1 MKSKNSFPIF
11 IAYLVFIALGMATGL
26 LNIAWTYMQ
35 PTFGVSL
42 DSLGTLLGA
51 ATVGGLIATFLSG
64 AVIGRFTIGRV
75 LVGGMLFSGIG
86 MLGYAFA
93 PVWIALL
100 LVAFLASLGKGMMD
114 AGLNTFA
121 SANYGASEMNWLHA
135 CWGIGLT
142 VAPAIVTF
150 FVLDRQSGWQTGYL
164 LMGIVLLLLGA
175 VILFTLPR
183 WQLRKRKSDADQDL
197 DTAVTIGD
205 TLRRPTVLVGLV
217 FFFVYGGIEIGVGQ
231 LSNTLFVEARG
242 IPQEISSAWV
252 SAYWGSYTVGR
263 IFMGLLAIRL
273 GDKALMNISFALSV
287 AGATCLFANLHE
299 ILSLIGILGIG
310 FGIAAIFPVLILQTR
325 DRVGSAHTANAI
337 GFQIGF
343 TVTGGAVL
351 SGVAS
356 VMAERVGSESISL
369 FIFLC
374 TLLAAILYQAMIR
387 QQARALPMPAA

>member
-1 MKSKNSFPIF
+1 MKPQNSLPIF
-11 IAYLVFIALGMATGL
+11 VAYLVFIALGMASGL

-51 ATVGGLIATFLSG
+51 ITVGGLIATFISG
-64 AVIGRFTIGRV
+64 TVIGRFTIGRV
-75 LVGGMLFSGIG
+75 LVGGMLFAGIG

-100 LVAFLASLGKGMMD
+100 LVAFLASLGKGTMD

-142 VAPAIVTF
+142 IAPAIVTF
-150 FVLDRQSGWQTGYL
+150 FVLDQQSGWRAGYM
-164 LMGIVLLLLGA
+164 LMGLVILLLA
-175 VILFTLPR
+175 TVILLTLPR
-183 WQLRKRKSDADQDL
+183 WRLRKRKFDADHDA
-197 DTAVTIGD
+197 DTVVTIAD
-205 TLRRPTVLVGLV
+205 TLRRPTVLIGLV

-242 IPQEISSAWV
+242 IPQEVSSAWV

-263 IFMGLLAIRL
+263 VFMGFLAIRL
-273 GDKALMNISFALSV
+273 GDKSLMNISFAFSV
-287 AGATCLFANLHE
+287 AGAFCLFANLHE
-299 ILSLIGILGIG
+299 ILSLIGVLGIG

-343 TVTGGAVL
+343 TVTGGAAL
-351 SGVAS
+351 SGLAS
-356 VMAERVGSESISL
+356 LMAEHIGSESISL
-369 FIFLC
+369 FFFLC
-374 TLLAAILYQAMIR
+374 TLLAALLYQIMIR
-387 QQARALPMPAA
+387 QQARALPMPAG

>member
-1 MKSKNSFPIF
+1 MTSKNSFPIF
-11 IAYLVFIALGMATGL
+11 VAYLVFIALGMASGL

-51 ATVGGLIATFLSG
+51 STVGGLIATFISG
-64 AVIGRFTIGRV
+64 TVIGRFTIGRV
-75 LVGGMLFSGIG
+75 LVGGMLFAGIG

-100 LVAFLASLGKGMMD
+100 LVAFVASVGKGMMD

-142 VAPAIVTF
+142 FAPAIVTY
-150 FVLDRQSGWQTGYL
+150 FVLEQQGGWQVGYL
-164 LMGIVLLLLGA
+164 LMGLVILMLGA
-175 VILFTLPR
+175 VILHTLPR
-183 WQLRKRKSDADQDL
+183 WRLRKRKDHSDPHSDSV
-197 DTAVTIGD
+197 VTIAD
-205 TLRRPTVLVGLV
+205 TLRRPTVLVGLA

-252 SAYWGSYTVGR
+252 SAYWGSYTIGR
-263 IFMGLLAIRL
+263 ILMGFLAMRL

-287 AGATCLFANLHE
+287 AGAFCLFANLHE
-299 ILSLIGILGIG
+299 LLSLIGVLGIG

-325 DRVGSAHTANAI
+325 ERVGSAHTANAI

-351 SGVAS
+351 SGIASSVA
-356 VMAERVGSESISL
+356 EHFGSESISL
-369 FIFLC
+369 YIVLC
-374 TLLAAILYQAMIR
+374 ALTAAFLYQVMIR
-387 QQARALPMPAA
+387 QQARALPTPAG